1 MKRKR
6 AGQKIRELDLP
17 TRPKHRTVNK
27 RCMRPITNREG
38 VFYFAAALNVT
49 SPFMVDGLS

>member
-6 AGQKIRELDLP
+6 AGQKICELDLP
-17 TRPKHRTVNK
+17 TRPKHRTVM
-27 RCMRPITNREG
+27 RCMCPITNCEG
-38 VFYFAAALNVT
+38 AFYFAAALNVT